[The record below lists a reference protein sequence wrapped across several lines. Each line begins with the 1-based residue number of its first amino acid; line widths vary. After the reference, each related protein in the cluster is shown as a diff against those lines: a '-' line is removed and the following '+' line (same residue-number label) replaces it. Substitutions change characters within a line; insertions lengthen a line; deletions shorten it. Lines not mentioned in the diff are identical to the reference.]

1 MFFSLVFHFFF
12 LSSCF
17 SLQKTH
23 TTTFHQNSARVITKI
38 TQKDCHHHPPLLKT
52 QTTTKQPTTTNTKSQ
67 KKPSSAHH
75 HHLPNPHQATHRH
88 SPKPEKTHTQTDKQS
103 INSTPKLKPFNT
115 KTPNSNHQNKHR
127 FKQTNKHN
135 HQFNIDSNKHQ

>member
-52 QTTTKQPTTTNTKSQ
+52 QTTTKQPTTANTKSQ
-67 KKPSSAHH
+67 KKALHHSLPPLTKPTPSNPPP
-75 HHLPNPHQATHRH
+75 LTKTRKNPHTNRQAIHQFNT
-88 SPKPEKTHTQTDKQS
+88 ETQTIQ
-103 INSTPKLKPFNT
+103 
-115 KTPNSNHQNKHR
+115 HQNSKQQLS
-127 FKQTNKHN
+127 KQTPIQTNKHN